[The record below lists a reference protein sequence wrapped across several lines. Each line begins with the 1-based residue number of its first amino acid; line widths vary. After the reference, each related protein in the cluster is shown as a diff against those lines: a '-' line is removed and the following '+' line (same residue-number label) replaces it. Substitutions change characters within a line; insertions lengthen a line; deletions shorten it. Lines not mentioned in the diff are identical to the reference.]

1 MQPPQ
6 PRPLCHVF
14 ILLKISQG
22 LPMICKT
29 KNTPNSLLCWSH
41 LPAWAPPC
49 LSGLMM
55 VWRFFQSHDLDIC
68 CNLHWNHPLHH
79 VHTCVSWRI
88 PALPS
93 HPSSS
98 LPCSSRPST
107 FLVPWDTQ
115 NQLSVSELRP
125 SLSFSHPLDCQP
137 WKPGTPVSCP
147 PACSAFQH
155 AVSMF

>member
-1 MQPPQ
+1 
-6 PRPLCHVF
+6 
-14 ILLKISQG
+14 
-22 LPMICKT
+22 MICKT

-41 LPAWAPPC
+41 LPARAPPC

-55 VWRFFQSHDLDIC
+55 VWRFFQSHDLDTC
-68 CNLHWNHPLHH
+68 CNLHWNYPLQH
-79 VHTCVSWRI
+79 VHTCSWRT

-115 NQLSVSELRP
+115 NQLSVSELGP
-125 SLSFSHPLDCQP
+125 SLSFSHPLDCQLHGSQAHLSHAP
-137 WKPGTPVSCP
+137 QLAAHSSMQSVCPEGTETLGVV
-147 PACSAFQH
+147 Q
-155 AVSMF
+155 